1 MGADAKK
8 AKGVDVEGAAAAAAA
23 GACCAGTTHAT
34 AEAEDR
40 VPVVVESAFS
50 P

>member
-8 AKGVDVEGAAAAAAA
+8 AKGVDVEGAAA
-23 GACCAGTTHAT
+23 GVGCAGPEITHAT
-34 AEAEDR
+34 AEAEDK